1 MKMLHCVIGNDNNIR
16 EHKKRKGTKYKKTVR
31 VKSLIQGKLK
41 IRQQFVFYQVYRK
54 EDDENIKRDIEKKD
68 EGNVTVCY
76 TM

>member
-1 MKMLHCVIGNDNNIR
+1 MQHCVIGNDNNIR

-54 EDDENIKRDIEKKD
+54 EDDENTKRDIEGKEKK
-68 EGNVTVCY
+68 EV
-76 TM
+76 